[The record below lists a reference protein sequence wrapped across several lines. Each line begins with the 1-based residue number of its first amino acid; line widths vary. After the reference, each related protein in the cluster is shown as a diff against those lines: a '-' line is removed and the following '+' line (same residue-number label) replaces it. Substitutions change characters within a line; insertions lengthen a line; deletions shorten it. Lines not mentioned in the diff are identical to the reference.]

1 MPDAPPAPPALG
13 TFADLVLAR
22 LLPAAKK
29 PPTGAVVQKDV
40 APLLRE
46 PPEKGAVAEL
56 AKALKADGLLADPGL
71 TLTPSGRERALAYL
85 RIQALPP
92 TATWGTVRDKY
103 LVPLAL
109 GLSVEEGERLST
121 GPMLAG
127 HLLRRAFDL
136 PIGAGVKTPVDAA
149 VAALVCR
156 LVGFPGCRTFDEL
169 AAAAVSREVGE
180 RQPPTAKEFKTQRV
194 RMLLGTRSERVGDL
208 RAKALAA
215 AFGPAEPPPP
225 AALDLPEFARRV
237 VAAARACPT
246 GRFDGDKVFIS
257 HVWRHLAPDADVRGL
272 GLGGFK
278 SRLAQANQQRLLDL
292 LPADLI
298 QAFDAADVRESATVQ
313 PPSTFHFIQTG
324 DAS

>member
-1 MPDAPPAPPALG
+1 MPDAAPAPPALG

-46 PPEKGAVAEL
+46 PPEKGAVAEV
-56 AKALKADGLLADPGL
+56 AKALKAAGLLADPGL
-71 TLTPSGRERALAYL
+71 TLTPSGREQALAYL

-92 TATWGTVRDKY
+92 KATWGTVRDKY

-121 GPMLAG
+121 GPKLAG

-136 PIGAGVKTPVDAA
+136 PIGAGGKSPVDAA

-169 AAAAVSREVGE
+169 AAAAVSRELGE
-180 RQPPTAKEFKTQRV
+180 GQPPTAKEFKTQRV

-208 RAKALAA
+208 RAKVLAA
-215 AFGPAEPPPP
+215 AFGPPEPPP

-246 GRFDGDKVFIS
+246 GRFGRNKVFIS
-257 HVWRHLAPDADVRGL
+257 HVWRHLGSDPAMNAL
-272 GLGGFK
+272 GFDGFK
-278 SRLAQANQQRLLDL
+278 RQLVEANRLRLLSLIQANLTQAFD
-292 LPADLI
+292 PADL
-298 QAFDAADVRESATVQ
+298 AESLTVQ
-313 PPSTFHFIQTG
+313 YPSNFHFLDTG
-324 DAS
+324 DAP